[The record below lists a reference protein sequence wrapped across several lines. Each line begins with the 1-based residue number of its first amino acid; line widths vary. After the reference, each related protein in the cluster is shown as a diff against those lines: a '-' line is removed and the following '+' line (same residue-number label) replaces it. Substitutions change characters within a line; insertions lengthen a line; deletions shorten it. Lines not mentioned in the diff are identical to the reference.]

1 MRSVQFSL
9 IQIKIIFA
17 SLLVVTM
24 FFIDIVSLGGKSRYQ
39 RIKIELDVVIND
51 ESDLI
56 SHLEKTFSQRV
67 QSVNIRSID
76 VVRDIMVIDVLFRS
90 PK

>member
-1 MRSVQFSL
+1 MAGMPGMEF
-9 IQIKIIFA
+9 QIKIIFA

-24 FFIDIVSLGGKSRYQ
+24 FLIDIASFGSKSRYQ

-56 SHLEKTFSQRV
+56 SHLEITFSKRV